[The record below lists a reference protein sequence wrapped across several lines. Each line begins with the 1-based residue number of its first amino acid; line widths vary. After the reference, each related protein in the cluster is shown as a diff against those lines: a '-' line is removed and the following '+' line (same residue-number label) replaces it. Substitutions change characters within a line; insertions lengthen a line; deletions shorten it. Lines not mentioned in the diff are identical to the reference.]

1 MYGPSI
7 EPRLGSFQQTASAIS
22 TVVMAA
28 AVFPEAQR
36 KVQEE
41 LDLVIAPG
49 KGALFRLFMAIY

>member
-1 MYGPSI
+1 
-7 EPRLGSFQQTASAIS
+7 
-22 TVVMAA
+22 MAA

-49 KGALFRLFMAIY
+49 KGALFKLFMAIY